1 MVKNVCSCLDKYGIQ
16 RNPPIIKLGAVN
28 AKRRYFRWNAEIG
41 FGSFHPLLNMRRDE
55 LQQALGEVRAVYA
68 ELAKRPLA
76 RSCLAR
82 TECCRFQLTG
92 LTPQLTKGEAL
103 VAAKG
108 FRATGRKEIPESADG
123 ACPMLKR
130 ETGRCLIYADRP
142 FGCRTHFCAAAGGP
156 YARKEVLDLIRRLE
170 EVDRKLGGDGPRKI
184 QAAVEDALAELG

>member
-1 MVKNVCSCLDKYGIQ
+1 
-16 RNPPIIKLGAVN
+16 
-28 AKRRYFRWNAEIG
+28 
-41 FGSFHPLLNMRRDE
+41 MRRED

-76 RSCLAR
+76 RSCQSR
-82 TECCRFQLTG
+82 TECCQFQLTG

-123 ACPMLKR
+123 ACPLLKR

-142 FGCRTHFCAAAGGP
+142 FGCRTHFCAPAGGP

-170 EVDRKLGGDGPRKI
+170 EVDRRLGGDGPRKI
-184 QAAVEDALAELG
+184 QAAVENALAEIS